1 MSNPTT
7 KPNVLGSALLSL
19 RPTAPGNESP
29 EKATT
34 ALSLDKTPIGVM
46 FRLDP
51 PDHEVVSTYA
61 RDKQMSVQEL
71 LEHAINAVRLSDGL
85 APITGRPR
93 SKTRRRRV

>member
-1 MSNPTT
+1 MSKPTT
-7 KPNVLGSALLSL
+7 KPNVLGSALRSL
-19 RPTAPGNESP
+19 RPTPPGSEPP

-34 ALSLDKTPIGVM
+34 ALSLDKMPIGVM

-51 PDHEVVSTYA
+51 PDHAVVSAYA
-61 RDKQMSVQEL
+61 RDKQMSLQEL

-93 SKTRRRRV
+93 SKTRRRRI